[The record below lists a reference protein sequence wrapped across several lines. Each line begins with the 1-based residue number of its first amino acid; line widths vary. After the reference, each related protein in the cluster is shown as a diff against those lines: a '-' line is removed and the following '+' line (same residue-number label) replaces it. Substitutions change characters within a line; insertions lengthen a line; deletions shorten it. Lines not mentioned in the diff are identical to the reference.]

1 MNLKYSSS
9 VLAGQEVEVVP
20 AKVLK
25 VDLPSRRIITVV
37 AHKGRTLREVL
48 RPLLN
53 KYGFK
58 LELITIWGDG
68 HPISLEI
75 PAINAPARLVL
86 TSNNEGEP
94 FLFLKFFN
102 LISFFFNR
110 SIPSRRIILLSFK
123 V

>member
-1 MNLKYSSS
+1 MLS
-9 VLAGQEVEVVP
+9 GQEVEVVP
-20 AKVLK
+20 SKVLK

-58 LELITIWGDG
+58 LELITIWGEG
-68 HPISLEI
+68 HPLSVDT
-75 PAINAPARLVL
+75 PAINAPTRLVL
-86 TSNNEGEP
+86 TSNNEGN
-94 FLFLKFFN
+94 LK
-102 LISFFFNR
+102 
-110 SIPSRRIILLSFK
+110 IIYF